1 MYNRYINPGFFED
14 AVPPSEAKPYEEVF
28 QSVNSCSPPESNG
41 DKTKGKG
48 LFGSSIKFPELNAD
62 TVLMLVLVYF
72 LISDETSPS
81 SEEDGENKP
90 KNNITDTLL
99 IIGALLLLGF

>member
-1 MYNRYINPGFFED
+1 MYNRYINPGFFEEQSPPPQASSKD
-14 AVPPSEAKPYEEVF
+14 EFFDPPSDN
-28 QSVNSCSPPESNG
+28 NSLDHEPEKNKS
-41 DKTKGKG
+41 KG
-48 LFGSSIKFPELNAD
+48 LFGGAIKLPELNAD

-81 SEEDGENKP
+81 SKEDGENKS

>member
-1 MYNRYINPGFFED
+1 MYNRYINPGFFE
-14 AVPPSEAKPYEEVF
+14 E
-28 QSVNSCSPPESNG
+28 CSPPPQSSHKEEFFEPLG
-41 DKTKGKG
+41 DSKPLEPEKSKSKG
-48 LFGSSIKFPELNAD
+48 LFGGAIKLPELNAD